1 MRPIRP
7 TKAPVETWPAPLP
20 LEVEAGGLPPEVDEP
35 LESLPPLDVEEESL
49 PVEVLEPPV

>member
-7 TKAPVETWPAPLP
+7 TKAPLP
-20 LEVEAGGLPPEVDEP
+20 LEVEEGGLPPEVDEP
-35 LESLPPLDVEEESL
+35 LESLPPLDVEEEPL